1 MVCEGKGGK
10 RDNLRSTVV
19 AGRYLQAITQ
29 SWAYQLEKW
38 FVNHEVS
45 FSAAN
50 YLMMREGKG
59 DTKRYLKCE
68 KISFSESFCVD
79 NFGIIHRTSLKK
91 PIVGFYEG
99 TLF

>member
-1 MVCEGKGGK
+1 MKHCCCGEVFAGGHHPIMGISVVVVVVCESRG
-10 RDNLRSTVV
+10 L
-19 AGRYLQAITQ
+19 
-29 SWAYQLEKW
+29 
-38 FVNHEVS
+38 F